1 MASKKRSK
9 GSRKPKTKFKKSLQ
23 SKHSVVRAITRLR
36 TINDKPGW
44 MGIEGLHLA
53 FTTKS
58 THALASFYRDIL
70 GFVDASHRRR
80 ASRLKPGYSRSD
92 DAIGM
97 LEIQSTRDTS
107 IAFQDYNL
115 AYHQVTQTGGR
126 PPEEPLTP
134 QLFLIVRNVDRV
146 YERLSKKGMQFFGPP
161 RDMPSGYRVAECLDP
176 EGRRLTFAQVL
187 KTRK

>member
-1 MASKKRSK
+1 MATKKRSK
-9 GSRKPKTKFKKSLQ
+9 GSKKPKVNVKKS
-23 SKHSVVRAITRLR
+23 SRPKHSLARAMTRLR

-70 GFVDASHRRR
+70 GFVDANHRRR
-80 ASRLKPGYSRSD
+80 AARLKPGYSRSD
-92 DAIGM
+92 DATGM
-97 LEIQSTRDTS
+97 LEIQSTRDS
-107 IAFQDYNL
+107 SFGFQDYNL

-134 QLFLIVRNVDRV
+134 QIFLLVKNVDRV
-146 YERLSKKGMQFFGPP
+146 FERLSRKGVQFFSPP
-161 RDMPSGYRVAECLDP
+161 RDMPSGYRVVECLDP
-176 EGRRLTFAQVL
+176 EGRRLTFAEAL